1 MEGQTNKNIN
11 QEAQVQHV
19 GHVLLEWSEQRAIED
34 KP

>member
-19 GHVLLEWSEQRAIED
+19 GHVLLE
-34 KP
+34 